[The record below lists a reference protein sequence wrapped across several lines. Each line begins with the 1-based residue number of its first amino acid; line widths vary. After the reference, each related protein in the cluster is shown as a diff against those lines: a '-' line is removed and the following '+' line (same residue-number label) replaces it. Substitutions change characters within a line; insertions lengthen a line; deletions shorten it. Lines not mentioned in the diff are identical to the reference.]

1 MIPYNEKNES
11 IMGSKQSVVK
21 MPAQVSVLLPLPLK
35 EAFDYIWNERLSPG
49 TLVKVPFG
57 TRKLYGVVW
66 EGKGTYPSKKC
77 KPLLEV
83 FESVRLPEVSLK
95 FIEWVS
101 NYTMTH
107 PGQILK
113 MVLPLPE
120 AFDTKRREPLNS
132 LNFTPKGIL
141 QKPQLSLDQWATAED
156 IKRSLESE
164 TFHTF
169 LLEGVT
175 GSGKTEVYFDA
186 IDHVLSKGE
195 QVLVMLPE
203 IALTAQWLQRF
214 EARFGFHPATWHSDM
229 KKSEKKQILRAIL
242 QGQVPVMVGTRSA
255 LFLPFSNLKLLI
267 VDEEHDGSYKQEEG
281 VIYNARDMAIVR
293 ARLSKATCVLAS
305 ATPSLETEENTR
317 IGKYRQL
324 HLMDRYG
331 GAHMP
336 EVQLIDLRKYP
347 RAKQTWLSQPLR
359 KALETTMSRGEQ
371 AMLFLNRRGYAPLV
385 ICQGCGDR
393 LMCPHCSLP
402 LVYHK
407 FHKQL
412 LCHHCGTT
420 GFLPPSCPKCHAEE
434 SYCAHGPGIERVYEE
449 VTAFLPEVRCALLS
463 SDHMSDS
470 QAIFEQIKAIQD
482 HKVDILIGT
491 QIMAKGHH
499 FPLLTLVGI
508 VDGDATLS
516 GSDLRASEK
525 AFQLLHQVSGRSGR
539 EKRKGQVFIQTHLP
553 EHPVMRALLDQ
564 DRREFFSLESE
575 QRLIHGFPP
584 HGRLAALII
593 SGKNREE
600 VEKFARRL
608 ARTFPLTQKADLLG
622 PAPAPIPLLRGQYRW
637 RLLLRTTK
645 EVAPQPLLK
654 KWLSQTP
661 PPRFLKL
668 QIDIDPYSFY

>member
-1 MIPYNEKNES
+1 MDL
-11 IMGSKQSVVK
+11 KQSAVK
-21 MPAQVSVLLPLPLK
+21 MPLQAPVLLPLPLE
-35 EAFDYIWNERLSPG
+35 EAFDYTWNFSLLPG
-49 TLVKVPFG
+49 TLVKAPFG
-57 TRKLYGVVW
+57 ARKLYGIVW
-66 EGKGTYPSKKC
+66 KGKATYPSKKC

-83 FESVRLPEVSLK
+83 FQNVCLPEVSLK

-101 NYTMTH
+101 NYTMSS

-113 MVLPLPE
+113 MVLPIPE
-120 AFDTKRREPLNS
+120 AFDMKRKTSLDPLS
-132 LNFTPKGIL
+132 FTPQKPP
-141 QKPQLSLDQWATAED
+141 QKPQLSMEQWVAAED
-156 IKRSLESE
+156 IKRSLESGK
-164 TFHTF
+164 FHTF

-186 IDHVLSKGE
+186 IEHVLSKGM
-195 QVLVMLPE
+195 QALVMLPE
-203 IALTAQWLQRF
+203 IVLTAQWLQRF
-214 EARFGFHPATWHSDM
+214 EARFGFRPARWHSDM
-229 KKSEKKQILRAIL
+229 KKSEKKQILRAIIE
-242 QGQVPVMVGTRSA
+242 GQVPVMVGARSA

-267 VDEEHDGSYKQEEG
+267 VDEEHDASYKQEEG

-293 ARLSKATCVLAS
+293 ARLSQATCVLAS
-305 ATPSLETEENTR
+305 ATPSLETEQNVR

-324 HLMDRYG
+324 HLTDRYG

-336 EVQLIDLRKYP
+336 EVHLIDLRKQGK
-347 RAKQTWLSQPLR
+347 RKQGWLSPPLR
-359 KALETTMSRGEQ
+359 EALEKTLIQGEQ

-385 ICQGCGDR
+385 VCQGCGDR

-407 FHKQL
+407 FHEKL
-412 LCHHCGTT
+412 LCHHCGMMSR
-420 GFLPPSCPKCHAEE
+420 LPPSCPKCHADDTY
-434 SYCAHGPGIERVYEE
+434 SAQGPGIERIYEE
-449 VTAFLPEVRCALLS
+449 VKSFLPQARCALLS
-463 SDHMSDS
+463 SDHLSDS
-470 QAIFEQIKAIQD
+470 QTIFEQIKAIQD

-525 AFQLLHQVSGRSGR
+525 TFQLLHQVSGRSGR
-539 EKRKGQVFIQTHLP
+539 EKRKGQVLLQTHLP
-553 EHPVMRALLDQ
+553 EHPVMRALVDQ
-564 DRREFFSLESE
+564 DRGEFFSLESE

-584 HGRLAALII
+584 YGRLVALIV
-593 SGKNREE
+593 SGRRKEE

-608 ARTFPLTQKADLLG
+608 ARTFPLTQQADLLG

-637 RLLLRTTK
+637 RLLLRTAK
-645 EVAPQPLLK
+645 ERAPQPLLK
-654 KWLSQTP
+654 KWLAQNP
-661 PPRFLKL
+661 LPGFLKL